1 MTADLTAAAAG
12 RRSPFA
18 GADVCRQA
26 GFRLPAGTSPPRFED
41 DVWDLAEVIGL
52 PVQLRLSARRLDFTA
67 IKEPR
72 WQLVA
77 KELMLALLAPRHPA
91 VATLPRA
98 YRTPLHLSTC
108 HLRLGELTRW
118 LNWLTGR
125 GVTDLSQVSDA
136 HCGAY
141 LDHRRHARDD
151 TGQPT
156 AHLGPATRRS
166 AAQAVADLVNYRE
179 LFTSDHINDQLRPWK
194 GASPTAVAQML
205 SGRQENKTPPVS
217 DAVLRPLL
225 AAALYLAGAL
235 GPPTAALAR
244 QTRETSRNHRELPA
258 PGLLPAGQFTDV
270 LADHARRGSPLPALA
285 AHDIRGRLAGGWAPD
300 DPLLPVSTRILASQ
314 AGIRQFH
321 SSWLPSVRAS
331 LEHTLDQVGLAPPWA
346 RHAHDVPAATGD
358 KHLPWTLPLH
368 GIEVVALAGI
378 VRTAATVVIAAA
390 SGMRSSELMELTA
403 ASLLPPEQI
412 RPGLLR
418 HRLAGRV
425 IKGQPL
431 GGLADQWVVIEPV
444 WRAAELAA
452 SLLDEPAADTPLF
465 GRFAFDVRYKWF
477 RAWVNGPAGQ
487 RLGLAPIPDGNLS
500 LRMLRRTLA
509 IELAYRPGG
518 VLATKIALKHV
529 AVATTEGYTSRPGG
543 AQGELLA
550 EISKHEQQRNL
561 DLILSEF
568 RNYQNG
574 VLPAGPGARELI
586 EFFAGI
592 DGQLNAGDS
601 PAAPKIQRA
610 DRDVLNLLSKRA
622 GTLHLGIANYCW
634 FADPARALCLKLAGT
649 PDAGKPLAGLC
660 DSARCPQATHH
671 PCHRDVWAGQAAAT
685 KVFLGSLGPTRK
697 TEKTRLQ
704 ADYDRAQRVIAE
716 IDAAASPAQTPGE

>member
-18 GADVCRQA
+18 GADVCRHA

-125 GVTDLSQVSDA
+125 GVTDLSQVSDE

-194 GASPTAVAQML
+194 GASPTAVAEML
-205 SGRQENKTPPVS
+205 SGRQENKTLPVS
-217 DAVLRPLL
+217 DATLRPLL
-225 AAALYLAGAL
+225 AAALYLTGTL

-244 QTRETSRNHRELPA
+244 QTREASRNHRALPA

-444 WRAAELAA
+444 WQAAELAA

-487 RLGLAPIPDGNLS
+487 RLGLAPISGGNLS

>member
-1 MTADLTAAAAG
+1 MPTGSTRSWTVSTRLRWPTLPARSMTTMTSCRCARRNSPHDRRPHRCCRR

-244 QTRETSRNHRELPA
+244 QTRETSRNHRALPA

-285 AHDIRGRLAGGWAPD
+285 AHDIRGRLAGG
-300 DPLLPVSTRILASQ
+300 
-314 AGIRQFH
+314 
-321 SSWLPSVRAS
+321 
-331 LEHTLDQVGLAPPWA
+331 
-346 RHAHDVPAATGD
+346 
-358 KHLPWTLPLH
+358 
-368 GIEVVALAGI
+368 
-378 VRTAATVVIAAA
+378 
-390 SGMRSSELMELTA
+390 SE
-403 ASLLPPEQI
+403 P
-412 RPGLLR
+412 R
-418 HRLAGRV
+418 
-425 IKGQPL
+425 
-431 GGLADQWVVIEPV
+431 
-444 WRAAELAA
+444 
-452 SLLDEPAADTPLF
+452 
-465 GRFAFDVRYKWF
+465 
-477 RAWVNGPAGQ
+477 RAW
-487 RLGLAPIPDGNLS
+487 S
-500 LRMLRRTLA
+500 
-509 IELAYRPGG
+509 
-518 VLATKIALKHV
+518 
-529 AVATTEGYTSRPGG
+529 
-543 AQGELLA
+543 
-550 EISKHEQQRNL
+550 
-561 DLILSEF
+561 
-568 RNYQNG
+568 
-574 VLPAGPGARELI
+574 
-586 EFFAGI
+586 
-592 DGQLNAGDS
+592 
-601 PAAPKIQRA
+601 
-610 DRDVLNLLSKRA
+610 
-622 GTLHLGIANYCW
+622 
-634 FADPARALCLKLAGT
+634 
-649 PDAGKPLAGLC
+649 
-660 DSARCPQATHH
+660 
-671 PCHRDVWAGQAAAT
+671 
-685 KVFLGSLGPTRK
+685 
-697 TEKTRLQ
+697 
-704 ADYDRAQRVIAE
+704 
-716 IDAAASPAQTPGE
+716 